1 MMTENDLLLAIK
13 AGVAIRSP
21 HDVLEC
27 LVQLAALSIE
37 AGRSQEG
44 ADILAYVLHHEAT
57 PPDIKAEGQELWDAL
72 ATWVCPRVLL
82 DAEDFGTKAALE
94 DVVEYVF
101 L

>member
-1 MMTENDLLLAIK
+1 MMTESDLLLAIK
-13 AGVAIRSP
+13 AGVAITSP
-21 HDVLEC
+21 HELLEC
-27 LVQLAALSIE
+27 LVQLAALYIK

-44 ADILAYVLHHEAT
+44 ADILAYVLHRQDT
-57 PPDIKAEGQELWDAL
+57 PQNIKAAGQELWDAL
-72 ATWVCPRVLL
+72 ATWICPRVLL